1 LAAQLSGERGVAG
14 GSADLPGVQAGRAII
29 ANRDRTKANKIGRLL
44 SFGNIARPQP
54 TKMTTARQ
62 PIRMPRAAATM

>member
-1 LAAQLSGERGVAG
+1 MSGERGVAG
-14 GSADLPGVQAGRAII
+14 GSDDLPGVQAGRASMT
-29 ANRDRTKANKIGRLL
+29 RRGRTKANKIGRLL

-62 PIRMPRAAATM
+62 PIMRPRSAATM